1 MPKNTDAERENRLMI
16 LDQHM
21 EDLDFQGKEY
31 SRQELLNYLKSKKF
45 KISVTTLAS
54 DLKHLANNNQFI
66 QNIGLNYSKYMED
79 ISKKYKKIEREAWK
93 IYNQKWTQSKQ
104 TKKQVV
110 GRDNQLIDVI
120 ETITTK
126 EIASPKIGALKV
138 ALESVKLQQEL
149 ASGKNLNLS
158 AAQWIVKTEEL
169 QEEIK
174 RLNSLIPKEGVI
186 KNDRSSTIS

>member
-1 MPKNTDAERENRLMI
+1 MPENSDEVRENRLMV
-16 LDQHM
+16 LEQHI

-31 SRQELLNYLKSKKF
+31 SRKNLLNYLKKKKF
-45 KISVTTLAS
+45 KISQPTLLR
-54 DLKHLANNNQFI
+54 DLEHLANNNQFI

-93 IYNQKWTQSKQ
+93 IYNQKWTQSKII
-104 TKKQVV
+104 KKQALTKS
-110 GRDNQLIDVI
+110 G
-120 ETITTK
+120 ETVDLTEVITTK

-138 ALESVKLQQEL
+138 VAEVVKLQQDI

-158 AAQWIVKTEEL
+158 AAQWIVKIEEM

-174 RLNSLIPKEGVI
+174 RLKSKVPKEIKGVI
-186 KNDRSSTIS
+186 KVSK